1 MTTLTVDDRRRV
13 RLPDARCGQVF
24 AYEPEADGSI
34 RLLPVKTDAE
44 EPFPRGSLRRWLTAE
59 DDAKTAVLAKGSSLQ
74 LPE

>member
-13 RLPDARCGQVF
+13 RLPDARRGQVF

-34 RLLPVKTDAE
+34 RLLPVKTTE
-44 EPFPRGSLRRWLTAE
+44 QEPFPRGSLRRWLTVE
-59 DDAKTAVLAKGSSLQ
+59 DDTDTAALAKGSALT